1 MKNLYDINDWLKIKE
16 HQKLG
21 EILMQSGKINL
32 IHLGMALDIQRFEA
46 IPIGEILLNMKIVSR
61 DDIEQA
67 LILQGK
73 LILLNIKNI
82 PREDLAQALRSQ
94 EETDEN
100 NENEGEK

>member
-16 HQKLG
+16 HQKIG

-32 IHLGMALDIQRFEA
+32 IHLGMALDIQRFEN
-46 IPIGEILLNMKIVSR
+46 IPLGEILLNMKIVSR
-61 DDIEQA
+61 EDIEQA

-73 LILLNIKNI
+73 LILLRMKAVSKEDIVQAIK
-82 PREDLAQALRSQ
+82 SQ

-100 NENEGEK
+100 TKKDGEK